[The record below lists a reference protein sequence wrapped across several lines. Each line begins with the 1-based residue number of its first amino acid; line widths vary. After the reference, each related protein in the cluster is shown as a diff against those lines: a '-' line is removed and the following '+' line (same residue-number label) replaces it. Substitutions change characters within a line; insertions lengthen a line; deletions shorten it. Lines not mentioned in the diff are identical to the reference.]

1 MEGGDFIQNPE
12 GLTFTA
18 VSVDYSKPKLSLLSF
33 FIFYIALPL
42 SFLLFILNFSI
53 WEFLFN
59 TYLIPISNI
68 HILIYTGV
76 KSPLETKHTAGKG
89 G

>member
-33 FIFYIALPL
+33 FIFSLHYLFIL
-42 SFLLFILNFSI
+42 SFLYIFILFIVD
-53 WEFLFN
+53 FL
-59 TYLIPISNI
+59 TYFY
-68 HILIYTGV
+68 ILRGEHV
-76 KSPLETKHTAGKG
+76 VG
-89 G
+89 GG